1 MAVSTSESFKP
12 VTVVLPDDN
21 EETTSAETEMYEV
34 DSFPVDAV
42 VDESVDAVV
51 DDSALVANKGV
62 TLKEGLSGSTGPFRL
77 SFSPQE
83 FSDLWATY
91 TEAANAPQSTFK
103 TPAQGFA
110 SSLVDTLVFDPF
122 YEGKMDYNSL
132 RMGTAPILQEL
143 GIDGALSDEQ
153 IIEVFA
159 EDENGDNII
168 ADPDFF
174 EGLKRRSLGAAG
186 ATGAF
191 FAGMNIGNAAV
202 AGVPPVTPWTAAV
215 RLGVPII
222 TGAVGYV
229 AGSFAGDTATDV
241 LMGREPI
248 LVPGKDSAD
257 YKAGKATADAVAFM
271 ITPWMAPV
279 RGANL
284 GGSIALNNAK
294 VKAQN
299 FMGPT
304 LPSALKAPLSTRV
317 VAKAEGIIGNMGT
330 LARTN
335 PFKTT
340 FIEGTAAAL
349 SVKGTETAE
358 TIAPDNPWVRFGF
371 ETVGGLTG
379 AVAADLAANRVP
391 QVLKWGGRGVYNIF
405 NKIRGRES
413 LDEMQLKYGISQEE
427 IRTAGNFITEQ
438 LEKNGE
444 NPEEILRI
452 LNDPSF
458 NKWLVDE
465 NGNQIELDPATRAA
479 SITLLSLQNQ
489 FIDAAPG
496 AFGADAGAKM
506 KSSVDAL
513 RRALLAMYADGSKEA
528 LSDAALVQT
537 SLFAGVLDSKLARA
551 VSNAQ
556 EAMRR
561 VRPEGDD
568 VDLQAADNIFTLLD
582 GQYTAGRS
590 EEQLLWRQIPR
601 DVEVTSFINED
612 GVTQS
617 TPNFI
622 SKWDELLGDETP
634 EIRAAIL
641 KNDDL
646 NLLNKFVIRKTEELG
661 LTTEAPVLVPEKAL
675 PEQKK
680 LDKALSNLLKSED
693 DISES
698 FLSSELKDLQ
708 EISKKLAQSNEST
721 PEAIKSLRDQ
731 RDALLN
737 RVTTSAEIGE
747 PLGMALKEENK
758 ALKALSAAYG
768 AQADLLV
775 AKSLFAAD
783 QSLPKASKEI
793 IGVNANELFRTRGRA
808 LAMGKRLNAGGFN
821 DEARIA
827 NEMADAMLADLNSFG
842 IGVNQAYDTARSYSR
857 AFNDVFT
864 RAYAG
869 EVLGTKKNGAP
880 KISIET
886 MANTMMK
893 GDAAFMRAAQLD
905 GIAKF
910 QVTQSLTNLL
920 RSDNPDVPEL
930 GDIGATLLKDFQAN
944 VDPQSGV
951 LDMDLMRAWYGR
963 NEELIKSVPNLNT
976 RISAAMNGS
985 VQLRS
990 AEDTLLR
997 TIRANTLNP
1006 DGTLNVGALSNW
1018 RNNANNERL
1027 LDLFP
1032 SLKTDLDNVDKAAN
1046 LLTQTKIDNKAAEVV
1061 ERNAVGLYELL
1072 PDKTTNAA
1080 TAIALGISSS
1090 NPKPFKDM
1098 NRLMRLITDVGEDGF
1113 SVSAKNSPNTGKTWT
1128 QADLKDGM
1136 RTAIY
1141 DTVFKAAAD
1150 GTSFNPAAAYN
1161 RLFAKHP
1168 NADISIAEWMRS
1180 NDLIGAE
1187 QLKDTQK
1194 FLRKMGEIQA
1204 FTMKAKPGQTDEFFT
1219 DIGDGI
1225 KILAAMGG
1233 SVAGT
1238 NLRQLFGGG
1247 GSGDLIAAGRGAS
1260 YGQALASKYMAE
1272 LPQSLQAS
1280 RVAIILENE
1289 TLLRQV
1295 LKTGRTERE
1304 KNALA
1309 QQLEQMFINNY
1320 IVSPT
1325 RRGGGEALQTATDET
1340 LSEEEGTVLIP
1351 TDPVTT
1357 PAAPVITPAAP
1368 VITPAAP
1375 VITPSDPV
1383 TNEVEPATQQNPSRQ
1398 QPPISSSGPVD
1409 RERFAQFFP
1418 EDRDLVSGIGSLMG

>member
-1 MAVSTSESFKP
+1 MAGITS
-12 VTVVLPDDN
+12 VLPDD
-21 EETTSAETEMYEV
+21 TDIVAPDDTVVVAPDDTVAPAPVADVAEA
-34 DSFPVDAV
+34 PGA
-42 VDESVDAVV
+42 
-51 DDSALVANKGV
+51 
-62 TLKEGLSGSTGPFRL
+62 FRM

-132 RMGTAPILQEL
+132 RLGTAPILQEL
-143 GIDGALSDEQ
+143 GIDGGLSDAQ

-159 EDENGDNII
+159 EDEEGGDII
-168 ADPDFF
+168 ADPAFF

-186 ATGAF
+186 GTGGF

-241 LMGREPI
+241 LMGQEPI
-248 LVPGKDSAD
+248 IVPGKDSAD
-257 YKAGKATADAVAFM
+257 YKAGKATADAIGFM
-271 ITPWMAPV
+271 ITPWMAPAK
-279 RGANL
+279 GATL
-284 GGSIALNNAK
+284 GGNIALNNAN
-294 VKAQN
+294 A
-299 FMGPT
+299 FIGPMIKGASRT
-304 LPSALKAPLSTRV
+304 PLSTRA
-317 VAKAEGIIGNMGT
+317 VAKTEDIIGTMGT

-391 QVLKWGGRGVYNIF
+391 QVLKWGGRGVYNVF
-405 NKIRGRES
+405 NKLRGNES
-413 LDEMQLKYGISQEE
+413 LDDMQLKYGISKDE

-444 NPEEILRI
+444 NPEEILKI

-479 SITLLSLQNQ
+479 SVTLLSLQNQ

-590 EEQLLWRQIPR
+590 EEQLLWRQIPK

-646 NLLNKFVIRKTEELG
+646 NFLQQFVTRKTDELG
-661 LTTEAPVLVPEKAL
+661 LGAVDGGPASAAPPIL
-675 PEQKK
+675 PEQRRLTTALDKIAGTPDANIPRDLVDNMQADGASLDDILAELRK
-680 LDKALSNLLKSED
+680 QASNARGEGAYPIKTDANDKALARALDAQANLLN
-693 DISES
+693 
-698 FLSSELKDLQ
+698 
-708 EISKKLAQSNEST
+708 AQ
-721 PEAIKSLRDQ
+721 KR
-731 RDALLN
+731 
-737 RVTTSAEIGE
+737 
-747 PLGMALKEENK
+747 
-758 ALKALSAAYG
+758 
-768 AQADLLV
+768 QADDFATTAAKEPEVVGLNAYELV
-775 AKSLFAAD
+775 RS
-783 QSLPKASKEI
+783 
-793 IGVNANELFRTRGRA
+793 RGRA
-808 LAMGKRLNAGGFN
+808 LAMGRRLNAAGLN
-821 DEARIA
+821 EEARVA
-827 NEMADAMLADLNSFG
+827 NEMADSMLADLNSMG
-842 IGVNQAYDTARSYSR
+842 IGVSQSYDTARSYSR

-1180 NDLIGAE
+1180 NDLISAE

-1204 FTMKAKPGQTDEFFT
+1204 FTMKAKPGQTDEFFA
-1219 DIGDGI
+1219 DIGEGV

-1247 GSGDLIAAGRGAS
+1247 GSGDLIAAGRGAG

-1309 QQLEQMFINNY
+1309 AQLEQMFINNY

-1325 RRGGGEALQTATDET
+1325 RRGGGEALQTVTDENT
-1340 LSEEEGTVLIP
+1340 YDIDGNVIPSADVPTASGGNIP
-1351 TDPVTT
+1351 TTVTPSVAPVTAPPLNST
-1357 PAAPVITPAAP
+1357 PVVPSGVTPIDPNAPR
-1368 VITPAAP
+1368 
-1375 VITPSDPV
+1375 
-1383 TNEVEPATQQNPSRQ
+1383 NPSRRQ
-1398 QPPISSSGPVD
+1398 SSAPAPAPAPISSSGPVD
-1409 RERFAQFFP
+1409 RTRFAALFP
-1418 EDRDLVSGIGSLMG
+1418 EDRELMGIGSLMGGNA

>member
-1 MAVSTSESFKP
+1 MAGITS
-12 VTVVLPDDN
+12 VLPDD
-21 EETTSAETEMYEV
+21 T
-34 DSFPVDAV
+34 
-42 VDESVDAVV
+42 VV
-51 DDSALVANKGV
+51 DDTVVMVPDDTVAPTPVVDVAEAPGA
-62 TLKEGLSGSTGPFRL
+62 FRM

-110 SSLVDTLVFDPF
+110 SSLVETLAFDPF

-132 RMGTAPILQEL
+132 RLGTAPILQEL
-143 GIDGALSDEQ
+143 GIDGGLSDAQ

-159 EDENGDNII
+159 EDEEGGDII
-168 ADPDFF
+168 ADPEFF
-174 EGLKRRSLGAAG
+174 EGLKRRSLGAAIG
-186 ATGAF
+186 TRGF
-191 FAGMNIGNAAV
+191 FAGMNIGNV
-202 AGVPPVTPWTAAV
+202 LVSGVPPVTPWTAAV
-215 RLGVPII
+215 RFGVPII
-222 TGAVGYV
+222 TGAAGYM
-229 AGSFAGDTATDV
+229 GLSMAGDAATEQ

-248 LVPGKDSAD
+248 MVPGPDSAD
-257 YKAGKATADAVAFM
+257 YKAGKAAADAISFM

-284 GGSIALNNAK
+284 GGQIALNNAK
-294 VKAQN
+294 VRAQQ
-299 FMGPT
+299 FIGPT
-304 LPSALKAPLSTRV
+304 LPGASRTPLSTRAV
-317 VAKAEGIIGNMGT
+317 TKVEGIIGDMGT

-335 PFKTT
+335 PFKTA
-340 FIEGTAAAL
+340 FIEGTAAAA

-358 TIAPDNPWVRFGF
+358 TIAPDNPWIRFGF
-371 ETVGGLTG
+371 ETVGGLGG
-379 AVAADLAANRVP
+379 AVAADLTANRVP

-405 NKIRGRES
+405 NKFRGNAP
-413 LDEMQLKYGISQEE
+413 LDEMQLKYGISKEE
-427 IRTAGNFITEQ
+427 IKTAGNFITEQ

-444 NPEEILRI
+444 NPAEILNI

-458 NKWLVDE
+458 NKWLVDAD
-465 NGNQIELDPATRAA
+465 GNQIELDPATRAA
-479 SITLLSLQNQ
+479 SVTLLALQNQ
-489 FIDAAPG
+489 FIDASPG

-537 SLFAGVLDSKLARA
+537 SLFAAVLDSKVARA

-568 VDLQAADNIFTLLD
+568 VDLQAANNIFTLLD

-590 EEQLLWRQIPR
+590 EEQLLWRQIPK

-612 GVTQS
+612 GVTQG

-622 SKWDELLGDETP
+622 SKWDDLLGDETP

-646 NLLNKFVIRKTEELG
+646 NFLSQFVARKTDELG
-661 LTTEAPVLVPEKAL
+661 LNAVDGGSAAAAPTAL
-675 PEQKK
+675 PEQRRLNTA
-680 LDKALSNLLKSED
+680 LDKIAGTPDADVPRNIVDTMQEDGASLDDIIAELRKQAGFARGEGGFATPSDANDRALSRALDAQANLLS
-693 DISES
+693 
-698 FLSSELKDLQ
+698 
-708 EISKKLAQSNEST
+708 AQRRQ
-721 PEAIKSLRDQ
+721 A
-731 RDALLN
+731 
-737 RVTTSAEIGE
+737 AEF
-747 PLGMALKEENK
+747 KEE
-758 ALKALSAAYG
+758 AA
-768 AQADLLV
+768 
-775 AKSLFAAD
+775 KI
-783 QSLPKASKEI
+783 PEI
-793 IGVNANELFRTRGRA
+793 IGLNAYELVRTRGRA
-808 LAMGKRLNAGGFN
+808 LAMGRRLSAAGLN
-821 DEARIA
+821 EEARVA
-827 NEMADAMLADLNSFG
+827 NEMADAMLADLNSM
-842 IGVNQAYDTARSYSR
+842 GVGVSQAYDTARSYSR

-886 MANTMMK
+886 IANTMMK

-920 RSDNPDVPEL
+920 RSDNPDIPEL
-930 GDIGATLLKDFQAN
+930 GEIGATLLKDFEN
-944 VDPQSGV
+944 NIDPQSGV

-976 RISAAMNGS
+976 RVTAAMNGS

-1032 SLKTDLDNVDKAAN
+1032 SLKADLDNVDKAAN

-1080 TAIALGISSS
+1080 TAIALGISVS

-1113 SVSAKNSPNTGKTWT
+1113 SVTAKNSPNTGKTWT

-1168 NADISIAEWMRS
+1168 NADISIAEWMKS
-1180 NDLIGAE
+1180 NGLISE
-1187 QLKDTQK
+1187 DQLKDTQK

-1204 FTMKAKPGQTDEFFT
+1204 FTMKAKPGQTDEFFA
-1219 DIGDGI
+1219 DIGEGV

-1247 GSGDLIAAGRGAS
+1247 GAGDLIAAGRGAS
-1260 YGQALASKYMAE
+1260 YGQALAQKYMAE

-1289 TLLRQV
+1289 TLLKQV
-1295 LKTGRTERE
+1295 LKTGRTRRE
-1304 KNALA
+1304 KDALVK
-1309 QQLEQMFINNY
+1309 QLEQMFTNNY

-1325 RRGGGEALQTATDET
+1325 RRVGGEVLQTVT
-1340 LSEEEGTVLIP
+1340 EENTYDDIDGTVIPSADVPTASGGNIP
-1351 TDPVTT
+1351 TTVTPSVAPVTA
-1357 PAAPVITPAAP
+1357 PMQNSAPVVPSGVTPIAP
-1368 VITPAAP
+1368 SP
-1375 VITPSDPV
+1375 
-1383 TNEVEPATQQNPSRQ
+1383 QQNPSRR
-1398 QPPISSSGPVD
+1398 PAPAPIASSGPVD
-1409 RERFAQFFP
+1409 RAKFAALFP
-1418 EDRDLVSGIGSLMG
+1418 EDRELMGIGSLMQGAQ

>member
-1 MAVSTSESFKP
+1 MAGITS
-12 VTVVLPDDN
+12 VLPDD
-21 EETTSAETEMYEV
+21 TDIVAPDDTVVVAPDDTVAPAPVADVAEA
-34 DSFPVDAV
+34 PGA
-42 VDESVDAVV
+42 
-51 DDSALVANKGV
+51 
-62 TLKEGLSGSTGPFRL
+62 FRM

-91 TEAANAPQSTFK
+91 TEASNAPQSTFK

-132 RMGTAPILQEL
+132 RLGTAPILQEL
-143 GIDGALSDEQ
+143 GIDGGLSDAQ

-159 EDENGDNII
+159 EDEEGGDII
-168 ADPDFF
+168 ADPEFF

-186 ATGAF
+186 GTGGF
-191 FAGMNIGNAAV
+191 FAGMNLGNAAV

-222 TGAVGYV
+222 TGAAGYV
-229 AGSFAGDTATDV
+229 AGSLAGDRGTDR

-248 LVPGKDSAD
+248 VVPGQDSAD
-257 YKAGKATADAVAFM
+257 YKAGKAAADAIGFM
-271 ITPWMAPV
+271 ITPWMAPAKG
-279 RGANL
+279 GANL
-284 GGSIALNNAK
+284 GGLIALNNAK
-294 VKAQN
+294 A
-299 FMGPT
+299 FIGPMINGA
-304 LPSALKAPLSTRV
+304 SRAPLSTRA
-317 VAKAEGIIGNMGT
+317 VAKTEEIIGTMGT

-335 PFKTT
+335 PFKTA
-340 FIEGTAAAL
+340 FIEGTAAAA
-349 SVKGTETAE
+349 SVKGTEIAE
-358 TIAPDNPWVRFGF
+358 TITPDNPWVRFGF
-371 ETVGGLTG
+371 ETVGGLSG
-379 AVAADLAANRVP
+379 AVAADLSANRLP

-405 NKIRGRES
+405 NKLRGNEP
-413 LDEMQLKYGISQEE
+413 LDDMQAKYGISKEE
-427 IRTAGNFITEQ
+427 LRTAGNFITEQ

-444 NPEEILRI
+444 NPDEILKI

-479 SITLLSLQNQ
+479 SVTLLSLQNQ
-489 FIDAAPG
+489 FIDASPG

-537 SLFAGVLDSKLARA
+537 SLFSGVLDSKLARA

-590 EEQLLWRQIPR
+590 EEQLLWRQIPK

-622 SKWDELLGDETP
+622 SKWDDLLGDETP
-634 EIRAAIL
+634 EIREAIL

-646 NLLNKFVIRKTEELG
+646 NFLKKFVERKTDELG
-661 LTTEAPVLVPEKAL
+661 LNAGDGGPASAAPSML
-675 PEQKK
+675 PEQRSLNTALDKIAGTPDAEIPQNLVDNMQADGASLADIMAELRK
-680 LDKALSNLLKSED
+680 QASSARGEAAFAPKPDANDKALARALDAQANLLS
-693 DISES
+693 
-698 FLSSELKDLQ
+698 
-708 EISKKLAQSNEST
+708 AQ
-721 PEAIKSLRDQ
+721 KR
-731 RDALLN
+731 
-737 RVTTSAEIGE
+737 
-747 PLGMALKEENK
+747 
-758 ALKALSAAYG
+758 
-768 AQADLLV
+768 QADDFATTAAKEPEVIGLNAYELV
-775 AKSLFAAD
+775 RS
-783 QSLPKASKEI
+783 
-793 IGVNANELFRTRGRA
+793 RGRA
-808 LAMGKRLNAGGFN
+808 LAMGRRLNAAGLN
-821 DEARIA
+821 EEARVA
-827 NEMADAMLADLNSFG
+827 NEMADSMLADLNSMG
-842 IGVNQAYDTARSYSR
+842 IGVSQSYDTARSYSR

-1046 LLTQTKIDNKAAEVV
+1046 LLTQTKIDNKAAEEV

-1080 TAIALGISSS
+1080 TAIALGISSDNS
-1090 NPKPFKDM
+1090 KPFKDM

-1113 SVSAKNSPNTGKTWT
+1113 SVTAKNSPNTGKTWT

-1141 DTVFKAAAD
+1141 DTIFKAAAD
-1150 GTSFNPAAAYN
+1150 GTSFNPAVAYN

-1194 FLRKMGEIQA
+1194 FLRKMGEIRA
-1204 FTMKAKPGQTDEFFT
+1204 FTMRAKPGQTDEFFA
-1219 DIGDGI
+1219 DIGEGV

-1247 GSGDLIAAGRGAS
+1247 GTGDLIAAGRGAT
-1260 YGQALASKYMAE
+1260 YGQSLASKYMAE

-1325 RRGGGEALQTATDET
+1325 RRGGGEALQTVTDENT
-1340 LSEEEGTVLIP
+1340 YDIDGKVIPSADVPTASGGNIP
-1351 TDPVTT
+1351 TTVTPSVAPV
-1357 PAAPVITPAAP
+1357 AAPPLNSTPVVPSGVTPIDPSAP
-1368 VITPAAP
+1368 R
-1375 VITPSDPV
+1375 
-1383 TNEVEPATQQNPSRQ
+1383 NPSRRQ
-1398 QPPISSSGPVD
+1398 SSAPAPIASSGPVD
-1409 RERFAQFFP
+1409 RARFAAIFP
-1418 EDRDLVSGIGSLMG
+1418 EDRELMGIGSLMEGNA